1 MIYPTRR
8 AIYLLLAGAPL
19 ALALGLIRPE
29 LWLVAP
35 GWIAVI
41 LACIMIDAVAG
52 AHPRH
57 LALDTQVPHQVGV
70 GDMFDLTLVARGPAL
85 PRRAEL
91 ALALDDRLA
100 AGGRVAD
107 EMRASEDDGGI
118 DGGGRALTRT
128 LSLAASRRG
137 QALVEALWL
146 RWGGPLGLVW
156 KQRRFAIDRTISVVP
171 SLRAVTEA
179 GSRLFQRDSWFG
191 LRQQRLRGEGT
202 EFEALAEYQAGMDRR
217 AIDWNASARHVKLL
231 AKEYRVERDNR
242 VVLAIDAGRT
252 MAEPVGG
259 MPRVDRAVSAALL
272 LAYVGLKLNDRISL
286 FSFAAKPQALTP
298 AYMHTQDFPA
308 LQRAASLIDY
318 AHVES
323 NFTLAL
329 TTLAARLN
337 RRSLI
342 ILFTEFTD
350 ATSADLMIRA
360 AGRLARKHRL
370 LFVVIRDEE
379 VEAEERRGPDT
390 AADITRSNVAAAMLR
405 DRQLVI
411 ARLQRLGVDV
421 IEVPADAMGASAVDA
436 YLGIKR
442 QGSL

>member
-8 AIYLLLAGAPL
+8 AIYLLLGGAPV

-35 GWIAVI
+35 GWIALI
-41 LACIMIDAVAG
+41 LACLLLDAVAG
-52 AHPRH
+52 ANPRH
-57 LALDTQVPHQVGV
+57 LALDARFPHQVGV
-70 GDMFDLTLVARGPAL
+70 GDPFDMTLSATGRAVPH
-85 PRRAEL
+85 RAEI
-91 ALALDDRLA
+91 ALALDERIAPGGRLA
-100 AGGRVAD
+100 ADMSAAGGAD
-107 EMRASEDDGGI
+107 T
-118 DGGGRALTRT
+118 LVRT
-128 LSLAASRRG
+128 LSLSASRRG
-137 QALVEALWL
+137 QAMIEALWV
-146 RWGGPLGLVW
+146 RWAGPLGLVW
-156 KQRRFAIDRTISVVP
+156 KQRRFAIDRAIGVVP
-171 SLRAVTEA
+171 SLRAVTEE
-179 GSRLFQRDSWFG
+179 GSRLFQRNSWFG
-191 LRQQRLRGEGT
+191 LRQQQLRGEGS
-202 EFEALAEYQAGMDRR
+202 EFEALAEYQPGMDRR

-242 VVLAIDAGRT
+242 VVLAIDGGRT

-272 LAYVGLKLNDRISL
+272 LAYVGLKLGDRISL

-329 TTLAARLN
+329 TTLSAQLT

-350 ATSADLMIRA
+350 ATSADLIIRA
-360 AGRLARKHRL
+360 AGRLVKKHRL
-370 LFVVIRDEE
+370 LFVVIKDEE
-379 VEAEERRGPDT
+379 VESEERRRPES
-390 AADITRSNVAAAMLR
+390 AADVTRSNVAAAMLR

-411 ARLQRLGVDV
+411 ARLQRLGADV
-421 IEVPADAMGASAVDA
+421 IEVPADAMGAGAVEA
-436 YLGIKR
+436 YLGVKR
-442 QGSL
+442 AGSL

>member
-8 AIYLLLAGAPL
+8 AIYLLLAGAPM

-35 GWIAVI
+35 GWIGVI
-41 LACIMIDAVAG
+41 IACLILDCVVG
-52 AHPRH
+52 ASPRH
-57 LALDTQVPHQVGV
+57 LTLDARFPHQVGV
-70 GDMFDLTLVARGPAL
+70 GDPFDLSLTASGRSVP
-85 PRRAEL
+85 PRAEL
-91 ALALDDRLA
+91 ALALDERLA
-100 AGGRVAD
+100 EGGRLAGD
-107 EMRASEDDGGI
+107 MR
-118 DGGGRALTRT
+118 RAAIGDALVRI
-128 LSLAASRRG
+128 LSLTASRRG
-137 QALVEALWL
+137 QARVEALWV
-146 RWGGPLGLVW
+146 RWAGPLGLVW
-156 KQRRFAIDRTISVVP
+156 KQHKFEIGGAIHVVP
-171 SLRAVTEA
+171 SLRAVTDE
-179 GSRLFQRDSWFG
+179 GSRLFQRNSWFG
-191 LRQQRLRGEGT
+191 LRQQRFRGEGT
-202 EFEALAEYQAGMDRR
+202 EFESLAEYQPGMDRR
-217 AIDWNASARHVKLL
+217 AIDWTASARHVKLL

-242 VVLAIDAGRT
+242 VVLAIDSGRT

-272 LAYVGLKLNDRISL
+272 LAYVGLKLNDRISF

-329 TTLAARLN
+329 TTLSAQLN

-360 AGRLARKHRL
+360 AGRLVQKHRL

-379 VEAEERRGPDT
+379 VESEERRRPETG
-390 AADITRSNVAAAMLR
+390 ADVTRSNVAAAMLR

-411 ARLQRLGVDV
+411 ARLQRLGADV
-421 IEVPADAMGASAVDA
+421 IEVPADAMGASAVEA

>member
-8 AIYLLLAGAPL
+8 AIYLLLLGAPM
-19 ALALGLIRPE
+19 ALALGLVRPE
-29 LWLVAP
+29 MWLVAP
-35 GWIAVI
+35 GWIAIIFACLI
-41 LACIMIDAVAG
+41 LDTIAG
-52 AHPRH
+52 ANPRH
-57 LALDTQVPHQVGV
+57 LRLDARFPHQVGV
-70 GDMFDLTLVARGPAL
+70 GDAFDLSLAASGGAVP
-85 PRRAEL
+85 PRAEL
-91 ALALDDRLA
+91 AIALDERLVEGGRLESDMRQA
-100 AGGRVAD
+100 AGG
-107 EMRASEDDGGI
+107 
-118 DGGGRALTRT
+118 ALMRT
-128 LSLAASRRG
+128 LSLTASRRG
-137 QALVEALWL
+137 QALIDALWI
-146 RWGGPLGLVW
+146 RWAGPLGLVW
-156 KQRRFAIDRTISVVP
+156 KQRRFAIDGTISVVP
-171 SLRAVTEA
+171 SLRAVTDE
-179 GSRLFQRDSWFG
+179 GSRLFQRNSWFG

-202 EFEALAEYQAGMDRR
+202 EYEALAEYQPGMDRR

-242 VVLAIDAGRT
+242 VVLAIDSGRT

-272 LAYVGLKLNDRISL
+272 LAYVGLKLNDRISF
-286 FSFAAKPQALTP
+286 FSFAAKPQTLTP

-318 AHVES
+318 THVES

-329 TTLAARLN
+329 TTLSAQLN

-360 AGRLARKHRL
+360 AGRLVKTHRL

-379 VEAEERRGPDT
+379 VESEERRRPETG
-390 AADITRSNVAAAMLR
+390 ADVTRSNVAAAMLR

-411 ARLQRLGVDV
+411 ARLQRLGADV
-421 IEVPADAMGASAVDA
+421 IEVPADAMGASAVEA

>member
-8 AIYLLLAGAPL
+8 AIYLLLLGAPM
-19 ALALGLIRPE
+19 ALALGLVRPD

-41 LACIMIDAVAG
+41 FACLLLDAIAG
-52 AHPRH
+52 SSPRR
-57 LALDTQVPHQVGV
+57 LSLDARFPHQVGV
-70 GDMFDLTLVARGPAL
+70 GDGFDLSLAAGGSAVP
-85 PRRAEL
+85 PRAEI
-91 ALALDDRLA
+91 ALALDERLA
-100 AGGRVAD
+100 EGGRLAGD
-107 EMRASEDDGGI
+107 MR
-118 DGGGRALTRT
+118 RT
-128 LSLAASRRG
+128 DAGDMLLRTIPLAASRRG
-137 QALVEALWL
+137 QAQIEALWI
-146 RWGGPLGLVW
+146 RWAGPLGLLW
-156 KQRRFAIDRTISVVP
+156 KQRKFAIDGAINVVP
-171 SLRAVTEA
+171 SLRAVTEE
-179 GSRLFQRDSWFG
+179 GSRLFQRNSWFG
-191 LRQQRLRGEGT
+191 LRQQRLRGEGS
-202 EFEALAEYQAGMDRR
+202 EYEALAEFQPGMDRR

-242 VVLAIDAGRT
+242 VVLAIDSGRT

-272 LAYVGLKLNDRISL
+272 LAYVGLKLNDRISF
-286 FSFAAKPQALTP
+286 FSFAAKPHTLTP

-329 TTLAARLN
+329 TTLSAQLN

-360 AGRLARKHRL
+360 AGRLVKKHRL

-379 VEAEERRGPDT
+379 LESEERRRPETG
-390 AADITRSNVAAAMLR
+390 ADVTRSNVAAAMLR

-411 ARLQRLGVDV
+411 ARLQRLGADV
-421 IEVPADAMGASAVDA
+421 IEVPADAMGASAVEA

-442 QGSL
+442 AGSL

>member
-8 AIYLLLAGAPL
+8 AIYLLLLGAPL

-35 GWIAVI
+35 GWIGAI
-41 LACIMIDAVAG
+41 LACLLLDTVAG
-52 AHPRH
+52 PNPRH
-57 LALDTQVPHQVGV
+57 LTLEARFPAQVGV
-70 GDMFDLTLVARGPAL
+70 GDPFDLTLAARGRTL
-85 PRRAEL
+85 PPRAEI
-91 ALALDDRLA
+91 ALSLDERLA
-100 AGGRVAD
+100 EGGRLAD
-107 EMRASEDDGGI
+107 EMR
-118 DGGGRALTRT
+118 RAEGALVRT
-128 LSLAASRRG
+128 LSLTASRRG
-137 QALVEALWL
+137 QARIEALWV
-146 RWGGPLGLVW
+146 RWAGPLGLVW
-156 KQRRFAIDRTISVVP
+156 KQRRFAVDGAVTVVP
-171 SLRAVTEA
+171 SLRAVTDE
-179 GSRLFQRDSWFG
+179 GSRLFQRNSWFG
-191 LRQQRLRGEGT
+191 LRQQRFRGEGT
-202 EFEALAEYQAGMDRR
+202 EFEALAEYQPGMDRR

-272 LAYVGLKLNDRISL
+272 LAYVGLKLNDRISF
-286 FSFAAKPQALTP
+286 FSFAARPQALTP

-308 LQRAASLIDY
+308 LQRAAGLIDY
-318 AHVES
+318 AHIES

-329 TTLAARLN
+329 TTLSAQLN

-342 ILFTEFTD
+342 ILFTEFAD

-360 AGRLARKHRL
+360 AGRLAKKHRL
-370 LFVVIRDEE
+370 LFIAMRDEE
-379 VEAEERRGPDT
+379 VEAEERRHPES
-390 AADITRSNVAAAMLR
+390 AADVTRANVAAAMLA

-411 ARLQRLGVDV
+411 ARLRRLGADV
-421 IEVPADAMGASAVDA
+421 IEVPADDMAASAVEA

>member
-8 AIYLLLAGAPL
+8 AIYLLLAGAPM

-35 GWIAVI
+35 GWIGVI
-41 LACIMIDAVAG
+41 IACLILDTIAG
-52 AHPRH
+52 ANPRH
-57 LALDTQVPHQVGV
+57 LALDARFPHQVGV
-70 GDMFDLTLVARGPAL
+70 GDPFELSLTASGRAVP
-85 PRRAEL
+85 PRAEL
-91 ALALDDRLA
+91 ALALDERLA
-100 AGGRVAD
+100 EGGRLAD
-107 EMRASEDDGGI
+107 DMRRVSTGDT
-118 DGGGRALTRT
+118 LVRT
-128 LSLAASRRG
+128 LPLTASRRG
-137 QALVEALWL
+137 QALIEALWV
-146 RWGGPLGLVW
+146 RWAGPLGLVW
-156 KQRRFAIDRTISVVP
+156 KQQKFSIDGMINIVP
-171 SLRAVTEA
+171 SLRAVTDE
-179 GSRLFQRDSWFG
+179 GSRLFQRNSWFG
-191 LRQQRLRGEGT
+191 LRQQRFRGEGT
-202 EFEALAEYQAGMDRR
+202 EYESLAEYQPGMDRR

-242 VVLAIDAGRT
+242 VVLAIDSGRT

-272 LAYVGLKLNDRISL
+272 LAYVGLKMNDRISF
-286 FSFAAKPQALTP
+286 FSFAAKPHTLTP
-298 AYMHTQDFPA
+298 AYMHTQDFLA
-308 LQRAASLIDY
+308 LQRAASLINY

-329 TTLAARLN
+329 TTLSAQLN

-360 AGRLARKHRL
+360 AGRLVQKHRL

-379 VEAEERRGPDT
+379 VESEERRRPETG
-390 AADITRSNVAAAMLR
+390 ADVTRSNVAAAMLR

-411 ARLQRLGVDV
+411 ARLQRLGADV
-421 IEVPADAMGASAVDA
+421 IEVPADAMGASAVEA

>member
-8 AIYLLLAGAPL
+8 AIYLLLLGAPM
-19 ALALGLIRPE
+19 ALALGLVRPE

-41 LACIMIDAVAG
+41 LACLFLDAIAG
-52 AHPRH
+52 SSPRR
-57 LALDTQVPHQVGV
+57 LSLDARFPHQVGV
-70 GDMFDLTLVARGPAL
+70 GDGFDLSLAAGGSAIP
-85 PRRAEL
+85 PRAEI
-91 ALALDDRLA
+91 ALALDERLA
-100 AGGRVAD
+100 EGGRLAGD
-107 EMRASEDDGGI
+107 MR
-118 DGGGRALTRT
+118 RT
-128 LSLAASRRG
+128 EAGDMLLRTIPLAASRRG
-137 QALVEALWL
+137 QAQIEALWI
-146 RWGGPLGLVW
+146 RWAGPLGLLW
-156 KQRRFAIDRTISVVP
+156 KQRKFVIDGAINVVP
-171 SLRAVTEA
+171 SLRAVTEE
-179 GSRLFQRDSWFG
+179 GSRLFQRNSWFG
-191 LRQQRLRGEGT
+191 LRQQRLRGEGS
-202 EFEALAEYQAGMDRR
+202 EYEALAEFQPGMDRR

-242 VVLAIDAGRT
+242 VVLAIDGGRT

-259 MPRVDRAVSAALL
+259 MPRIDRAVSAALL

-286 FSFAAKPQALTP
+286 FSFAAKPHTLTP

-329 TTLAARLN
+329 TTLSAQLN

-360 AGRLARKHRL
+360 AGRLVKKHRL

-379 VEAEERRGPDT
+379 LESEERRRPETG
-390 AADITRSNVAAAMLR
+390 ADVTRSNVAAAMLR

-411 ARLQRLGVDV
+411 ARLQRLGADV
-421 IEVPADAMGASAVDA
+421 IEVPADAMGASAVEA

-442 QGSL
+442 AGSL

>member
-8 AIYLLLAGAPL
+8 AIYLLLAGAPM
-19 ALALGLIRPE
+19 ALALGLVRPE

-41 LACIMIDAVAG
+41 LACVLIDAAAG
-52 AHPRH
+52 ANPRR
-57 LALDTQVPHQVGV
+57 LTLDARVPHQVGV
-70 GDMFDLTLVARGPAL
+70 GEPFELALVASGPAV
-85 PRRAEL
+85 PPRAEI
-91 ALALDDRLA
+91 ALALDERLA
-100 AGGRVAD
+100 AGGRLAGD
-107 EMRASEDDGGI
+107 MRRSGDTGAPH
-118 DGGGRALTRT
+118 LTRT
-128 LSLAASRRG
+128 LPLSASRRG
-137 QALVEALWL
+137 QALVEALWI
-146 RWGGPLGLVW
+146 RWAGPLGLVW
-156 KQRRFAIDRTISVVP
+156 KQRRFGIDRAVSVVP
-171 SLRAVTEA
+171 SLRAVTEE

-191 LRQQRLRGEGT
+191 LRRQRLRGEGT
-202 EFEALAEYQAGMDRR
+202 EYEALAEFQPGMDRR
-217 AIDWNASARHVKLL
+217 SIDWNASARHVKLL
-231 AKEYRVERDNR
+231 AKEYRVERDNS
-242 VVLAIDAGRT
+242 VVLAIDGGRT

-272 LAYVGLKLNDRISL
+272 LAYAGLKLGDRISL
-286 FSFAAKPQALTP
+286 FSFAAKPAVLTP
-298 AYMHTQDFPA
+298 AYMNIQDFPA
-308 LQRAASLIDY
+308 LQRAASRIDY

-329 TTLAARLN
+329 AALAAGLS

-360 AGRLARKHRL
+360 AGRLVRKHRL
-370 LFVVIRDEE
+370 LFVVLRDEE
-379 VEAEERRGPDT
+379 VEREERRRPES
-390 AADITRSNVAAAMLR
+390 AADVTRANVAAAMLR

-421 IEVPADAMGASAVDA
+421 LEVPADAMGAAVVEA

>member
-8 AIYLLLAGAPL
+8 AIYLLLSGAPM

-35 GWIAVI
+35 GWIGVI
-41 LACIMIDAVAG
+41 LACLILDTVAG
-52 AHPRH
+52 ANPRH
-57 LALDTQVPHQVGV
+57 LSLDARFPHQVGV
-70 GDMFDLTLVARGPAL
+70 GDPFELSLTATGRAVP
-85 PRRAEL
+85 PRAEL
-91 ALALDDRLA
+91 ALALDERLA
-100 AGGRVAD
+100 EGGRLAD
-107 EMRASEDDGGI
+107 DMRRTGTRE
-118 DGGGRALTRT
+118 ALVRT
-128 LSLAASRRG
+128 LTLTASRRG
-137 QALVEALWL
+137 QARVEALWI
-146 RWGGPLGLVW
+146 RWAGPLGLVW
-156 KQRRFAIDRTISVVP
+156 KQRKFAIDGAIQIVP
-171 SLRAVTEA
+171 SLRAVTEE
-179 GSRLFQRDSWFG
+179 GSRLFQRNSWFG
-191 LRQQRLRGEGT
+191 LRQQRFRGEGT
-202 EFEALAEYQAGMDRR
+202 EYEALAEYQPGMDRR

-242 VVLAIDAGRT
+242 VVLAIDGGRT

-272 LAYVGLKLNDRISL
+272 LAYVGLKLNDRISF
-286 FSFAAKPQALTP
+286 FSFAAKPQTLTP

-329 TTLAARLN
+329 TTLSAQLN

-342 ILFTEFTD
+342 VLFTEFTD

-360 AGRLARKHRL
+360 AGRLVKKHRL
-370 LFVVIRDEE
+370 LFVVIKDEE
-379 VEAEERRGPDT
+379 VEAEERRRPESG
-390 AADITRSNVAAAMLR
+390 ADVTRANVAAAMLR

-411 ARLQRLGVDV
+411 ARLQRLGADV
-421 IEVPADAMGASAVDA
+421 IEVPADAMGASAVEA

>member
-1 MIYPTRR
+1 MGFYPTRR

-35 GWIAVI
+35 GWIGAI
-41 LACIMIDAVAG
+41 LACLILDAIAG

-57 LALDTQVPHQVGV
+57 LSLDARFPAQVGV
-70 GDMFDLTLVARGPAL
+70 GDPFDLTLAARGRSL
-85 PRRAEL
+85 PPRAEI
-91 ALALDDRLA
+91 ALSLDERLA
-100 AGGRVAD
+100 EGGRLAD
-107 EMRASEDDGGI
+107 EMR
-118 DGGGRALTRT
+118 RAGDALVGT
-128 LSLAASRRG
+128 LSLAATRRG
-137 QALVEALWL
+137 QAPIEGLWM
-146 RWGGPLGLVW
+146 RWAGPLGLVW
-156 KQRRFAIDRTISVVP
+156 KQRKFAIEGAITVVP
-171 SLRAVTEA
+171 SLRAVTDE
-179 GSRLFQRDSWFG
+179 GSRLFQRNSWFG
-191 LRQQRLRGEGT
+191 LRQQRFRGEGT
-202 EFEALAEYQAGMDRR
+202 EFEALAEYQPGMDRR

-272 LAYVGLKLNDRISL
+272 LAYVGLKLNDRISF

-308 LQRAASLIDY
+308 LQRAAGLIDY

-329 TTLAARLN
+329 TTLSAQLN

-342 ILFTEFTD
+342 ILFTEFAD

-360 AGRLARKHRL
+360 AGRLAKKHRL
-370 LFVVIRDEE
+370 LFIAMRDEE
-379 VEAEERRGPDT
+379 VEAEERRHPES
-390 AADITRSNVAAAMLR
+390 AADVTRANVAAAMLA

-411 ARLQRLGVDV
+411 ARLRRLGADV
-421 IEVPADAMGASAVDA
+421 IEVPADDMAASAVEA

>member
-8 AIYLLLAGAPL
+8 AIYLLLLGAPM

-29 LWLVAP
+29 LWIVAP
-35 GWIAVI
+35 GWIGVI
-41 LACIMIDAVAG
+41 FACLILDTIAG
-52 AHPRH
+52 SSPRH
-57 LALDTQVPHQVGV
+57 LTLDARFPHQVGV
-70 GDMFDLTLVARGPAL
+70 GDPFD
-85 PRRAEL
+85 
-91 ALALDDRLA
+91 
-100 AGGRVAD
+100 
-107 EMRASEDDGGI
+107 
-118 DGGGRALTRT
+118 
-128 LSLAASRRG
+128 LSLAASGAAVPPRAEIVLALDERLAEGGRLADDMRKTGESEVLTRMLSLTATRRG
-137 QALVEALWL
+137 QALVEALWI
-146 RWGGPLGLVW
+146 RWAGPLGLVW
-156 KQRRFAIDRTISVVP
+156 KQRKFAIDGAINIVP
-171 SLRAVTEA
+171 SLRAVTEE
-179 GSRLFQRDSWFG
+179 GSRLFQRNSWFG
-191 LRQQRLRGEGT
+191 LRQQRLRGEGS
-202 EFEALAEYQAGMDRR
+202 EYESLAEYQPGMDRR

-242 VVLAIDAGRT
+242 VVLAIDSGRT

-272 LAYVGLKLNDRISL
+272 LAYVGLKLNDRISF

-329 TTLAARLN
+329 TTLSAQLN

-360 AGRLARKHRL
+360 AGRLVKKHRL
-370 LFVVIRDEE
+370 LFVVIKDEE
-379 VEAEERRGPDT
+379 VESEEKRRPES
-390 AADITRSNVAAAMLR
+390 AADVTRSNVAAAMLR

-411 ARLQRLGVDV
+411 ARLQRLGADV
-421 IEVPADAMGASAVDA
+421 VEVPADAMGASAVEA

-442 QGSL
+442 AGSL

>member
-8 AIYLLLAGAPL
+8 AIYLLLLGAPM
-19 ALALGLIRPE
+19 ALALGLVRPE
-29 LWLVAP
+29 YWLVAP

-41 LACIMIDAVAG
+41 LACILVDAIAG
-52 AHPRH
+52 ANPRH
-57 LALDTQVPHQVGV
+57 VALDAQFPHQVGV
-70 GDMFDLTLVARGPAL
+70 GDPFDLTLAARGSRL
-85 PRRAEL
+85 PPRAEL
-91 ALALDDRLA
+91 ALALDERLA
-100 AGGRVAD
+100 AGGRFAENLYRSAD
-107 EMRASEDDGGI
+107 GT
-118 DGGGRALTRT
+118 ALATSLR
-128 LSLAASRRG
+128 LSAARRG

-146 RWGGPLGLVW
+146 RWAGPLGLVW
-156 KQRRFAIDRTISVVP
+156 KQRKFAIGRAISVLP
-171 SLRAVTEA
+171 SLRAVAEE

-202 EFEALAEYQAGMDRR
+202 EFEALADYQPGMDRR
-217 AIDWNASARHVKLL
+217 SIDWTASARHVRLL

-252 MAEPVGG
+252 MAEPVDG

-272 LAYVGLKLNDRISL
+272 LAYAGLKLGDRISL
-286 FSFAAKPQALTP
+286 YSFAAKPLALTP

-329 TTLAARLN
+329 ASLSAQLN
-337 RRSLI
+337 RRSLVI
-342 ILFTEFTD
+342 IFTEFTD

-360 AGRLARKHRL
+360 ARRMVSKHRL
-370 LFVVIRDEE
+370 LFVVVKDEE
-379 VEAEERRGPDT
+379 VEAEERRRPES
-390 AADITRSNVAAAMLR
+390 AADITRANVAAAMLR

-411 ARLQRLGVDV
+411 ARLQRLGADV
-421 IEVPADAMGASAVDA
+421 IEVPADAMGAGVVEA

-442 QGSL
+442 KGSL

>member
-8 AIYLLLAGAPL
+8 AIYLLLLGAPF

-35 GWIAVI
+35 AWIALI
-41 LACIMIDAVAG
+41 LACLILDTIAG
-52 AHPRH
+52 ANPRH
-57 LALDTQVPHQVGV
+57 LALDARFPHQVGV
-70 GDMFDLTLVARGPAL
+70 GDRFDLALAARGPAV
-85 PRRAEL
+85 PPRAEI
-91 ALALDDRLA
+91 ALALDERLVVGGRLA
-100 AGGRVAD
+100 GEMVAVDAGAD
-107 EMRASEDDGGI
+107 APPM
-118 DGGGRALTRT
+118 LTRT

-137 QALVEALWL
+137 QAAVEALWI
-146 RWGGPLGLVW
+146 RWTGPLGLVW
-156 KQRRFAIDRTISVVP
+156 KQRRFGIDRAIAIVP
-171 SLRAVTEA
+171 SLRAVTEE

-191 LRQQRLRGEGT
+191 LRRQRLRGEGA
-202 EFEALAEYQAGMDRR
+202 EFEALAEYQPGMDRR
-217 AIDWNASARHVKLL
+217 AIDWSASARHVRLL

-242 VVLAIDAGRT
+242 VILAIDAGRT
-252 MAEPVGG
+252 MAEPVGA

-272 LAYVGLKLNDRISL
+272 LAYVGLKLGDRISL

-298 AYMHTQDFPA
+298 AYMHIQDFQA
-308 LQRAASLIDY
+308 LQRAASRIDY

-329 TTLAARLN
+329 TTLGAALN

-360 AGRLARKHRL
+360 AGRLVKKHRL
-370 LFVVIRDEE
+370 LCVVVKDEE
-379 VEAEERRGPDT
+379 VESEERQRPES
-390 AADITRSNVAAAMLR
+390 AADVTRANVAAAMLR

-421 IEVPADAMGASAVDA
+421 VEVPADAMGARAVEA

-442 QGSL
+442 RGGL

>member
-8 AIYLLLAGAPL
+8 AIYLLLGGAPV

-35 GWIAVI
+35 GWIALI
-41 LACIMIDAVAG
+41 LACLLLDAVAG
-52 AHPRH
+52 ANPRH
-57 LALDTQVPHQVGV
+57 LAIDARFPHQVGV
-70 GDMFDLTLVARGPAL
+70 GDPFDMTLSATGRAVPY
-85 PRRAEL
+85 RAEI
-91 ALALDDRLA
+91 ALALDERIAPGGRLA
-100 AGGRVAD
+100 ADMTAAGGAD
-107 EMRASEDDGGI
+107 T
-118 DGGGRALTRT
+118 LVRT
-128 LSLAASRRG
+128 LSLSASRRG
-137 QALVEALWL
+137 QAMIEALWV
-146 RWGGPLGLVW
+146 RWAGPLGLVW
-156 KQRRFAIDRTISVVP
+156 KQRRFAIDRAIGVVP
-171 SLRAVTEA
+171 SLRAVTEE
-179 GSRLFQRDSWFG
+179 GSRLFQRNSWFG
-191 LRQQRLRGEGT
+191 LRQQQLRGEGS
-202 EFEALAEYQAGMDRR
+202 EFEALAEYQPGMDRR

-242 VVLAIDAGRT
+242 VVLAIDGGRT

-272 LAYVGLKLNDRISL
+272 LAYVGLKLGDRISL

-329 TTLAARLN
+329 TTLSAQLT

-360 AGRLARKHRL
+360 AGRLVKKHRL
-370 LFVVIRDEE
+370 LFVVIKDEE
-379 VEAEERRGPDT
+379 VESEERRRPES
-390 AADITRSNVAAAMLR
+390 AADVTRSNVAAAMLR

-411 ARLQRLGVDV
+411 ARLQRLGADV
-421 IEVPADAMGASAVDA
+421 IEVPADAMGAGAVEA
-436 YLGIKR
+436 YLGVKR
-442 QGSL
+442 AGSL

>member
-8 AIYLLLAGAPL
+8 AIYLLLLGAPF

-35 GWIAVI
+35 AWIALI
-41 LACIMIDAVAG
+41 LACLILDTVVG
-52 AHPRH
+52 ANPRH
-57 LALDTQVPHQVGV
+57 LALDARFPHQVGV
-70 GDMFDLTLVARGPAL
+70 GDRFDLALVARGPAV
-85 PRRAEL
+85 PPRAEI
-91 ALALDDRLA
+91 ALALDERLVVGGRLA
-100 AGGRVAD
+100 GDMVAVDAGAD
-107 EMRASEDDGGI
+107 APPM
-118 DGGGRALTRT
+118 LTRT

-137 QALVEALWL
+137 QAMVEALWI
-146 RWGGPLGLVW
+146 RWAGPLGLVW
-156 KQRRFAIDRTISVVP
+156 KQRRFDIGRAIAVVP
-171 SLRAVTEA
+171 GLRAVTEE

-191 LRQQRLRGEGT
+191 LRRQRLRGAGA
-202 EFEALAEYQAGMDRR
+202 EFEALAEYQPGMDRR
-217 AIDWNASARHVKLL
+217 AIDWNASARHVRLL

-242 VVLAIDAGRT
+242 VILAIDAGRT
-252 MAEPVGG
+252 MAEPVGA

-272 LAYVGLKLNDRISL
+272 LAYVGLKLGDRISL

-298 AYMHTQDFPA
+298 AYTHIQDFPA
-308 LQRAASLIDY
+308 LQRAASRIDY

-329 TTLAARLN
+329 TTLGAALN

-360 AGRLARKHRL
+360 AGRLVKKHRL
-370 LFVVIRDEE
+370 LCVVVKDEE
-379 VEAEERRGPDT
+379 VESEERQRPES
-390 AADITRSNVAAAMLR
+390 AADVTRSNVAAAMLR

-421 IEVPADAMGASAVDA
+421 VEVSADAMGARAVEA

-442 QGSL
+442 RGSL

>member
-1 MIYPTRR
+1 VIYPTRR
-8 AIYLLLAGAPL
+8 AIYLLLLGAPM
-19 ALALGLIRPE
+19 ALALGLVRPE
-29 LWLVAP
+29 LWLVAL
-35 GWIAVI
+35 GWIGVI
-41 LACIMIDAVAG
+41 AACLILDTIAG
-52 AHPRH
+52 ANPRH
-57 LALDTQVPHQVGV
+57 LSLDARFPHQVGV
-70 GDMFDLTLVARGPAL
+70 GDAFDLSLAASGGAVP
-85 PRRAEL
+85 PRAEL

-100 AGGRVAD
+100 EGGRLASD
-107 EMRASEDDGGI
+107 MRAVAV
-118 DGGGRALTRT
+118 DGGGARTLART
-128 LSLAASRRG
+128 LSLTASRRG
-137 QALVEALWL
+137 QALVEALWI
-146 RWGGPLGLVW
+146 RWAGPLGLVW
-156 KQRRFAIDRTISVVP
+156 KQRKFAIGGAISVVP
-171 SLRAVTEA
+171 SLRAVTEE

-202 EFEALAEYQAGMDRR
+202 EFEALAEYQPGMDRR

-242 VVLAIDAGRT
+242 VVLAIDSGRT

-329 TTLAARLN
+329 TTLSAQLS

-370 LFVVIRDEE
+370 LFVVIKDDE
-379 VEAEERRGPDT
+379 VESEERRRPETG
-390 AADITRSNVAAAMLR
+390 ADVTRSNVAAAMLR

-411 ARLQRLGVDV
+411 ARLQRLGADV
-421 IEVPADAMGASAVDA
+421 VEVPADAMGASAVEA

-442 QGSL
+442 AGTL